1 MQGKAE
7 NIKKAIEGGAS
18 EDVPASLVKPVKGD
32 THWFMDAD
40 AASMLTTY
48 EVKPPAQAYDMRAAR
63 GAADNAT
70 GGGFW

>member
-1 MQGKAE
+1 M
-7 NIKKAIEGGAS
+7 
-18 EDVPASLVKPVKGD
+18 KPVKGD
-32 THWFMDAD
+32 THWFMDSD